1 MGSGKIRESV
11 LTFGFAFAPSGLSIW
26 IWSLFPDPFLQVRLF
41 YQRMDMNI
49 RICERDGAERMLRN
63 GTFGAFLQM
72 WLDRYPQR
80 DIDFEIGPDYTLRGE
95 SGRYTLL
102 IRLNGIWTVYKEDVE
117 PGKVADILRP
127 AREITLQNA
136 CDKQKLMRAG
146 QKGLLY
152 KRAKFLSFYLGWPEW
167 RDGNRHLPTTE
178 LKHSFWFCGEELWR
192 KTRKL
197 INEKHRYNNYEYCYH
212 YYEYYFLIERKD
224 GQEEIKADVDTIFEY
239 MKRYYEKQ
247 KELTRGEF

>member
-1 MGSGKIRESV
+1 
-11 LTFGFAFAPSGLSIW
+11 
-26 IWSLFPDPFLQVRLF
+26 
-41 YQRMDMNI
+41 MDMNI

-80 DIDFEIGPDYTLRGE
+80 DIDFEIGPDCTLRREG
-95 SGRYTLL
+95 GRYTLL
-102 IRLNGIWTVYKEDVE
+102 IRLKGIWTVYKEDVE

-127 AREITLQNA
+127 AREIILQNA
-136 CDKQKLMRAG
+136 CDKQELMRAG
-146 QKGLLY
+146 RTGELY
-152 KRAKFLSFYLGWPEW
+152 KKAKKLAFWIRSADW

-178 LKHSFWFCGEELWR
+178 LKHSAWFCGEEIWR
-192 KTRKL
+192 RIRKPV
-197 INEKHRYNNYEYCYH
+197 KKKYRYKNYEYY
-212 YYEYYFLIERKD
+212 YSDYEYYFLIERKD
-224 GQEEIKADVDTIFEY
+224 GQEVIETTFDAIYEY